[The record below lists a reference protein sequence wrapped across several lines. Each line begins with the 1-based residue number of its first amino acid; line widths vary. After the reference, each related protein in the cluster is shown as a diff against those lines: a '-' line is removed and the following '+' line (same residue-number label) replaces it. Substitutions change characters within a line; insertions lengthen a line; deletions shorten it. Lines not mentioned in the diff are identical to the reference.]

1 MGIVAT
7 RGSLLIV
14 GFQYGFF
21 SNVFNHIW
29 DDDYNDY
36 KWLAFAYAS
45 LWVIHG
51 ALGAQKGVNNDCS
64 LYAFV
69 RTWFCGFN
77 LRCPAFCI
85 DFKMFMTWLISQ
97 KTCWLKQVFFC
108 EFWQPMIR
116 VCLFVKQTFRAWT
129 SQTCRFNCQNRG
141 LRQQKM
147 LLCFLPPKYG
157 TIPNTSKYTV
167 WPIENWAHWGLQ

>member
-21 SNVFNHIW
+21 SNVFNHMW

-51 ALGAQKGVNNDCS
+51 ALGAQKGVNHDCS

-77 LRCPAFCI
+77 LRCPTFCI

-97 KTCWLKQVFFC
+97 QTCWLKQAFLR
-108 EFWQPMIR
+108 ILTTYDT
-116 VCLFVKQTFRAWT
+116 CLFVKQTFRAWT

-147 LLCFLPPKYG
+147 FLCFLQPKYG
-157 TIPNTSKYTV
+157 TIPNTFKYTV